1 MNKHKIT
8 SKPYRIIRNAFVGV
22 EQGIIAYTVFSKSI
36 YSIEQCLK
44 RTYKNNKF
52 IKVIKVKK
60 NFSLKRVC

>member
-1 MNKHKIT
+1 MNKIT
-8 SKPYRIIRNAFVGV
+8 RKQYRIIRNAFVGI
-22 EQGIIAYTVFSKSI
+22 EQEIMAYTVFSKSI

-60 NFSLKRVC
+60 NFNLKRVC